1 MKRAIGFTFIFIGV
15 VLLVESVWAIKTTE
29 KGTEKA
35 LIRAEQLLQQHEPS
49 VESETNPPVKKVVNE
64 LNDVIGILRVPKI
77 NAKLPIVDGTEI
89 DDLKKGV
96 GHYKG
101 TALPRDGE
109 QIVLS
114 GHRDTVF
121 TNFDQLEVGDDFI
134 VDMPTGSFTY
144 EIRETEIVDSEDL
157 TVIRPRGEEV
167 LTVTTCYPFNYIGYA
182 PDRYVMYAY
191 PKETRSE

>member
-1 MKRAIGFTFIFIGV
+1 MKRAIGFAFIFIGV
-15 VLLVESVWAIKTTE
+15 VLFVESVWAIKTTE

-35 LIRAEQLLQQHEPS
+35 LIRAEQLIQQSTPI
-49 VESETNPPVKKVVNE
+49 VEGDIAATVEKVVGE
-64 LNDVIGILRVPKI
+64 PNDVIGILRVPKI
-77 NAKLPIVDGTEI
+77 GAKLPIIEGTEI

-101 TALPRDGE
+101 TALPQDGE

-121 TNFDQLEVGDDFI
+121 VNFNQLEVGDDFI
-134 VDMPTGSFTY
+134 VDLPTGSFTY
-144 EIRETEIVDSEDL
+144 EIRDTEIVDAEDL

-167 LTVTTCYPFNYIGYA
+167 LTVTTCYPFNFIGSA
-182 PDRYVMYAY
+182 PDRYIMYAY
-191 PKETRSE
+191 PKETPRE

>member
-29 KGTEKA
+29 KGTKKA
-35 LIRAEQLLQQHEPS
+35 LIQAEQLIQQSAPIIEGEVAISVDQVVDEP
-49 VESETNPPVKKVVNE
+49 
-64 LNDVIGILRVPKI
+64 NDVIGILRVPKI
-77 NAKLPIVDGTEI
+77 DAKLPIIEGTEI

-101 TALPRDGE
+101 TALPQEGE

-121 TNFDQLEVGDDFI
+121 TNFDQLEVGDDFV
-134 VDMPTGSFTY
+134 VDLPTGSFTY
-144 EIRETEIVDSEDL
+144 EIRQTEIVDAEDL

-191 PKETRSE
+191 PKATPRE